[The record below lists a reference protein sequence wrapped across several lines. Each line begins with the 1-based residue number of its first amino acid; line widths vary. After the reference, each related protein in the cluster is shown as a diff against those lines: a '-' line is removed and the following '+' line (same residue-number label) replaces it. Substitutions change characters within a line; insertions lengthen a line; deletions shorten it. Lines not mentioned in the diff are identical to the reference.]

1 MGSDCLYQLPC
12 TAGTMGSKNGKPVL
26 REEDIAALSQSSG
39 LDEAQVKEA
48 FNAFVTEHPNGR
60 MKPKEF
66 TAMMSQ
72 ALPKKGASKMEKHVF
87 RAYDTNNDGY
97 IDFVE
102 FMVIFYI
109 MSDGTPEEVLGKI
122 FRVFD
127 GNSDG
132 TISKKELKRLIKD
145 MFMMIKEENPEEA
158 SKEFITS
165 STFAEMDEDQNGKV
179 TLEEFTAAILA
190 REQFS
195 KMLTLKI
202 IDIFVED
209 E

>member
-1 MGSDCLYQLPC
+1 MG
-12 TAGTMGSKNGKPVL
+12 
-26 REEDIAALSQSSG
+26 
-39 LDEAQVKEA
+39 
-48 FNAFVTEHPNGR
+48 
-60 MKPKEF
+60 
-66 TAMMSQ
+66 
-72 ALPKKGASKMEKHVF
+72 
-87 RAYDTNNDGY
+87 
-97 IDFVE
+97 
-102 FMVIFYI
+102 I
-109 MSDGTPEEVLGKI
+109 MSDGSPEEVLAKI

-127 GNSDG
+127 VNSDG
-132 TISKKELKRLIKD
+132 TISEKELKRLIKD

-179 TLEEFTAAILA
+179 THEEFTTAILA
-190 REQFS
+190 REEFS